1 MKKKDV
7 KKLWQGK
14 YVSVR
19 DYEVKEAIRKGGLE
33 INHEGAVMQI
43 FPDELMEL
51 AGSTND
57 IEERKKYYAEMQ
69 HILAKELPLYPLFP
83 SPYHTVSSKKVMNA
97 PNSIWGTSSPLDKVW
112 IK

>member
-1 MKKKDV
+1 MKRKDV

-51 AGSTND
+51 A
-57 IEERKKYYAEMQ
+57 
-69 HILAKELPLYPLFP
+69 
-83 SPYHTVSSKKVMNA
+83 
-97 PNSIWGTSSPLDKVW
+97 PNSKVIQSKFKGTYKLVDILFKPLTDDPRQQKLNLN
-112 IK
+112 